1 MKFTFL
7 TRGILLSTVVASTT
21 LYATNGDTL
30 IGVGVKTRG
39 MGGAGIAFSHG
50 AESALVNPAA
60 ITSVEE
66 HEISFGATIFMPSID
81 TTLATPG
88 GMLEKS
94 SAADLSLIPSVSL
107 AQKVSEHVYIGTGMW
122 GTAGMGVDFKG
133 NPSHMNMRTQ
143 LQLMQFALPVA
154 YKTGGLSIAVA
165 PVVQYGSLDISYTN
179 MLASIM
185 PKPQV
190 GAGVSDDFGY
200 GVDLGLVYDFGNGF
214 HVGAVY
220 KSQIEMVYAG
230 QLTDSAGAMGI
241 ALPDGD
247 HLDQPAEYGVGLSYT
262 TGGHT
267 FAVDYKRIAWSDAAG
282 YKVFGWEDQD
292 VFAVGYEYAQD
303 NWAIRLGYNHGSNP
317 VAVNANPAIN
327 MFNLLG
333 FPATA
338 EDHYTL
344 GGSYAFTQDLT
355 LDLALVYSPESEKS
369 FTLAPMMAA
378 PISNKHSETSVSFQ
392 LTYNF

>member
-1 MKFTFL
+1 MLQK
-7 TRGILLSTVVASTT
+7 ILLRGVLASMV
-21 LYATNGDTL
+21 LGSSAAYATNGDTL

-39 MGGAGIAFSHG
+39 MGGAGIAYSHG
-50 AESALVNPAA
+50 AESSLLNPAA
-60 ITSVEE
+60 ITSVEG

-81 TTLATPG
+81 TTLG
-88 GMLEKS
+88 IEKS

-107 AQKVSEHVYIGTGMW
+107 AQKLSEHVYIGTGMW

-143 LQLMQFALPVA
+143 LQLMQFAVPVA
-154 YKTGGLSIAVA
+154 YKTGGLSIAIA

-179 MLASIM
+179 MMAPGM

-200 GVDLGLVYDFGNGF
+200 GVDLGLLYDFGNGF

-230 QLTDSAGAMGI
+230 QLTNSAGAMGI

-247 HLDQPAEYGVGLSYT
+247 HLDQPAEYGIGLSYT

-317 VAVNANPAIN
+317 VALNANPAIN

-355 LDLALVYSPESEKS
+355 LDLALVYSPESKNS
-369 FTLAPMMAA
+369 FVLPY
-378 PISNKHSETSVSFQ
+378 PPPNPSVISNKHSEVSASFQ

>member
-1 MKFTFL
+1 MNMLQK
-7 TRGILLSTVVASTT
+7 ILLRGVLASMV
-21 LYATNGDTL
+21 LGSSAAYATNGDTL

-39 MGGAGIAFSHG
+39 MGGAGIAYSHG
-50 AESALVNPAA
+50 AESSLLNPAA
-60 ITSVEE
+60 ITSVEG

-81 TTLATPG
+81 TTLG
-88 GMLEKS
+88 IEKS

-107 AQKVSEHVYIGTGMW
+107 AQKLSEHVYIGTGMW

-143 LQLMQFALPVA
+143 LQLMQFAVPVA
-154 YKTGGLSIAVA
+154 YKTGGLSIAIA

-179 MLASIM
+179 MMAPGM

-200 GVDLGLVYDFGNGF
+200 GVDLGLLYDFGNGF

-230 QLTDSAGAMGI
+230 QLTNSAGAMGI

-247 HLDQPAEYGVGLSYT
+247 HLDQPAEYGIGLSYT

-317 VAVNANPAIN
+317 VALNANPAIN

-355 LDLALVYSPESEKS
+355 LDLALVYSPESKNS
-369 FTLAPMMAA
+369 FVLPY
-378 PISNKHSETSVSFQ
+378 PPPNPSVISNKHSEVSASFQ